1 MEEEMKMSRNN
12 SRNSSLVSIRKAP
25 LQNVLSDA
33 NRDEKAQT
41 PGLDIEA
48 LRTIGRIVR
57 AIRTRIVEAEGGHRS
72 DIRGDG
78 GKEGC
83 TTDSRQISGKGAD

>member
-1 MEEEMKMSRNN
+1 MTRTPG
-12 SRNSSLVSIRKAP
+12 RNSASSRIRKAD
-25 LQNVLSDA
+25 LQNVLSDT
-33 NRDEKAQT
+33 NRDEKTQT

-57 AIRTRIVEAEGGHRS
+57 AIRTRIAEDEGGHRS

-83 TTDSRQISGKGAD
+83 TTNSRQISGKGAD